1 MKGSALKVTAIKLTL
16 CFLCLLDSVKLDER
30 VPIEY

>member
-1 MKGSALKVTAIKLTL
+1 MKGSALKVTAIELTL
-16 CFLCLLDSVKLDER
+16 GFLCLLDSVKLDER